1 MTLSRLPIEARSGLL
16 LAAAALAAMLAAN
29 IPVLDRLYALLLEV
43 PLVVQVGALGIAK
56 PLLLWINDGL
66 MALFFLFVG
75 LELKREAVE
84 GALRDPRV
92 AALPVAGAVG
102 GVVLPTAIFL
112 AVAWGEP
119 GILRGWA
126 IPAATDIA
134 FAMGVAALLGRHFP
148 PALRIFLLTLAIVDD
163 LVAIVIIAIFYTVE
177 LSGVALTVAGLA
189 LATLLVL
196 NRLGCVRV
204 AAYVVVGVVLW
215 VSVLKSG
222 VHATLG
228 GVALGLAIPL
238 TDRRGR
244 EGPAHAFE
252 HALAPWVNFAILPI
266 FAFANAGVAL
276 TGMSFATLA
285 EPLPAAIAL
294 GLFLGKQ
301 AGVTL
306 AVALAV
312 AIGAARLPAGISW
325 AQLHGAAILTG
336 IGFTMSL
343 FIGGLAFPGDAML
356 DQMRI
361 GVLVGSLASILAA
374 TVWLRGCRPRAGLDA
389 VAAVA

>member
-1 MTLSRLPIEARSGLL
+1 
-16 LAAAALAAMLAAN
+16 
-29 IPVLDRLYALLLEV
+29 
-43 PLVVQVGALGIAK
+43 
-56 PLLLWINDGL
+56 
-66 MALFFLFVG
+66 
-75 LELKREAVE
+75 
-84 GALRDPRV
+84 
-92 AALPVAGAVG
+92 
-102 GVVLPTAIFL
+102 
-112 AVAWGEP
+112 
-119 GILRGWA
+119 
-126 IPAATDIA
+126 
-134 FAMGVAALLGRHFP
+134 
-148 PALRIFLLTLAIVDD
+148 
-163 LVAIVIIAIFYTVE
+163 
-177 LSGVALTVAGLA
+177 
-189 LATLLVL
+189 
-196 NRLGCVRV
+196 
-204 AAYVVVGVVLW
+204 
-215 VSVLKSG
+215 
-222 VHATLG
+222 
-228 GVALGLAIPL
+228 
-238 TDRRGR
+238 
-244 EGPAHAFE
+244 
-252 HALAPWVNFAILPI
+252 
-266 FAFANAGVAL
+266 
-276 TGMSFATLA
+276 MSFATLA